1 MHILSQASLPSVHP
15 QQSSVPIFP
24 RLKSGCYFLNGDSQ
38 ELFNVNP
45 LSFAFWRYCPSNL
58 SFFKKLVFSV
68 EHWVTLL
75 KTYLSNCLPWIS
87 CFGSFLIWEDYAKKT
102 HQKKKKTGSPRF
114 SKFYPNTSKNLN
126 TSWVLWLNVIFCLL
140 ILTNSKLSSMIFLL
154 ILLDFR

>member
-15 QQSSVPIFP
+15 QQSSVSIFP
-24 RLKSGCYFLNGDSQ
+24 RLKSGCYFLKGDSQ

-58 SFFKKLVFSV
+58 SFFKKLVFSE

-87 CFGSFLIWEDYAKKT
+87 CFGSFLIWEDYPKKLI
-102 HQKKKKTGSPRF
+102 KKK
-114 SKFYPNTSKNLN
+114 LDH
-126 TSWVLWLNVIFCLL
+126 
-140 ILTNSKLSSMIFLL
+140 
-154 ILLDFR
+154 LDFPSFILAPPKFWIRLGSCDSMSSFVYSYWQILSFHLGFFYWSS